1 MHTFRPWLGALAALA
16 FATASEATEFSLLLK
31 AEASR
36 PPAPHLV
43 RSAFLQR
50 PAIEEATLSPD
61 GDHVAFLRR
70 HGEDRGLWLLEAA
83 TGVERALLARSDATR
98 LAWTHDGRWLLVIS
112 PDKVFALAMDRS
124 LGAHVLTS
132 LGGTQRRE
140 FVDVDPSMPASI
152 VVRERLRDALGQPA
166 DWRLSRVD
174 IDSREEVLDTDR
186 DRVEGYVF
194 ARNGRLAYVQHL
206 RDDALVTT
214 HIEADGRR
222 SDILRCGVLRR
233 CALWPS
239 LDKDAQARIVMDSDG
254 MPSRLRRMDTD
265 GTTVDLAGDPRHEGD
280 IEAIVA
286 DPDDGMPALLD
297 YRAARATAQALDEST
312 AARLATIRR
321 ILPDAALSIDI
332 GRSRWLVR
340 ERNGDVQG
348 TRFHLLNVAD
358 ESLRDILTD
367 KPMTARGDAPG
378 ERLPTVALARQLP
391 FAWTASDGMRL
402 HGFVRVPPGRDARQV
417 PLVVLVHGGPWANV
431 AAGDFGSGLAAFLAN
446 RGYAV
451 FEPNYRGSTGFGT
464 RYMLAPEGDFGN
476 GRVQRDI
483 VEGTRALLAEGV
495 GDGNKVAIAGASFGG
510 YSTLLGLTW
519 QPDLFK
525 LGVAVVPPTDFA
537 WDIAWLGR
545 TPEAESLSRKLP
557 YERWMAALSL
567 DPADGT
573 AMTTLHA
580 QSPLVNA
587 RRMSR
592 PVLIVA
598 GGQDQRV
605 ALRGVL
611 GYAATLRRLDRSLSL
626 LVDPAEGHS
635 SDAPLVREATFHAM
649 AVMFHRYLGGDADD
663 VPDTALNDYLRRNM
677 RLDANA
683 IVARG
688 DDSTRR

>member
-1 MHTFRPWLGALAALA
+1 MHTFRLWLGALAALA

-31 AEASR
+31 QEAPR
-36 PPAPHLV
+36 PPAPHLA

-50 PAIEEATLSPD
+50 PTIEQATLSPD

-70 HGEDRGLWLLEAA
+70 HGEDLGLWLLDAA
-83 TGVERALLARSDATR
+83 SGVERALLARSDATH
-98 LAWTHDGRWLLVIS
+98 LVWTHDGRWLLVVS
-112 PDKVFALAMDRS
+112 PDKVFALALDRS
-124 LGAHVLTS
+124 LGAHVLTA
-132 LGGTQRRE
+132 LGGAERRE
-140 FVDVDPSMPASI
+140 FVDVDPSTPASI
-152 VVRERLRDALGQPA
+152 VVRERLRDDLGQPA
-166 DWRLSRVD
+166 DWRLSRIG
-174 IDSREEVLDTDR
+174 IDGREEVLDTDK

-194 ARNGRLAYVQHL
+194 ARDGRLAYVQHL

-214 HIEADGRR
+214 RIDADGRR
-222 SDILRCGVLRR
+222 SDILHCGVLRR
-233 CALWPS
+233 CALWPW
-239 LDKDAQARIVMDSDG
+239 LDKDAKARIVMDSDG
-254 MPSRLRRMDTD
+254 LPSRLRRMDAD
-265 GTTVDLAGDPRHEGD
+265 GATVDIAGDPRHESD

-286 DPDDGMPALLD
+286 DPEDGMPALLD
-297 YRAARATAQALDEST
+297 YRAAHATTQALDET
-312 AARLATIRR
+312 KAMRLATLRR
-321 ILPDAALSIDI
+321 ALPDAALSIDI

-340 ERNGDVQG
+340 ERHGDVQG
-348 TRFHLLNVAD
+348 TRFHLFNVAD
-358 ESLRDILTD
+358 RSLRDVLTD
-367 KPMTARGDAPG
+367 KPLAARGDASG
-378 ERLPTVALARQLP
+378 EALPANALARQLP

-402 HGFVRVPPGRDARQV
+402 HGFVRVPPGRDVRQV

-451 FEPNYRGSTGFGT
+451 FEPNFRGSTGFGT

-476 GRVQRDI
+476 GRVQHDI

-495 GDGNKVAIAGASFGG
+495 GDDDKVAIAGASFGG
-510 YSTLLGLTW
+510 YSSLLGVTW
-519 QPDLFK
+519 QPNLFK
-525 LGVAVVPPTDFA
+525 LGVAVVPPADFA

-545 TPEAESLSRKLP
+545 TPEAETLSRKLP

-567 DPADGT
+567 DPANGAT
-573 AMTTLHA
+573 MATLHA
-580 QSPLVNA
+580 QSPLANA
-587 RRMSR
+587 MRMSR

-635 SDAPLVREATFHAM
+635 SDAPLAKEAAFHAM

-663 VPDTALNDYLRRNM
+663 APDAGLTDYLRRNM

-688 DDSTRR
+688 DAPASR